1 MRTRRATLRSV
12 TVATVL
18 ALAVLLPV
26 SAALASCAGD
36 ERSLEQ
42 QIDEAEVVFVGTV
55 VGVRDQRR
63 TASFEVHDVWKGP
76 DLDGQ
81 VVVWG
86 GHPPGPMPSA
96 GPGEGRVGS
105 SVDRSWHM
113 GHRYLVMPRIEDG
126 WLADNICTPTRVWE
140 DRFAAAR
147 PADDVPADDVRQPD
161 AEVTVADEAVATATS
176 TPWII
181 VGVTVLAVGT
191 ATAFVAARRR

>member
-1 MRTRRATLRSV
+1 MRPLRSTLRSV
-12 TVATVL
+12 TVVTVL

-26 SAALASCAGD
+26 GAALALCAVD

-55 VGVRDQRR
+55 VGVRDQQR

-76 DLDGQ
+76 EMDRQ
-81 VVVWG
+81 VVVQG
-86 GHPPGPMPSA
+86 
-96 GPGEGRVGS
+96 GPGDPNTAT

-113 GHRYLVMPRIEDG
+113 GHRYLVIPYIEG
-126 WLADNICTPTRVWE
+126 GRLADSICSPTRVWE

-161 AEVTVADEAVATATS
+161 AEVTIADEAVAAATS

-181 VGVTVLAVGT
+181 VGVAVLAIGT